1 MRNTLETR
9 LGVFFALALIAGVI
23 VLELIGSPNFFKP
36 GFPVRARFNNIQELK
51 PGDPVKMAGVE
62 IGTVRKI
69 TLAEGKVEV
78 EMKLRKDAKV
88 KTDSKASIK
97 FIGLMGQNY
106 IAVDFGSPAAPT
118 VAAAAILE
126 TSEQGDLNSLMVKL
140 EGVASGV
147 EGLTKNF
154 SGENFSNLLGPFTDF
169 LKENSPKLSAILGN
183 MQIISGQ
190 IAEGKGS
197 VGKMINDESLYNS
210 ALSAVESLNKTTAD
224 LKPLFDEAK
233 LTVTAAREAV
243 AGINEGKGSLGKLMH
258 DEKLYTETTTAMTNL
273 KEILEKINKGQ
284 GSVGKL
290 VNDESFFNNAKMTL
304 QKVEKATEGLED
316 QGPLSVLGIA
326 VNSLF

>member
-9 LGVFFALALIAGVI
+9 LGIFFALALVAGVI

-51 PGDPVKMAGVE
+51 VGDPVKMAGVE
-62 IGTVRKI
+62 VGSVRKI
-69 TLAEGKVEV
+69 DLAEGKVEV

-97 FIGLMGQNY
+97 FIGLLGQNY
-106 IAVDFGSPAAPT
+106 IAVDFGSQNAPV
-118 VAAAAILE
+118 VAADAILE
-126 TSEQGDLNSLMVKL
+126 TTEQADLNSLMVKL

-183 MQIISGQ
+183 MQIISSQ

-210 ALSAVESLNKTTAD
+210 ALAAVESLNKTTAD

-243 AGINEGKGSLGKLMH
+243 TGINEGKGSLGKLLH
-258 DEKLYTETTTAMTNL
+258 DEKLYAETTTAMTSL